1 MMKKGLLSAVYTII
15 MPYLIFACVYFLLSK
30 QDEVTG
36 AVFALFVVII
46 ILISMMGIAACV
58 VCNIVSLA
66 ALTEVGSAR
75 RNLIIKL
82 CHIPAHLVVAAIVS
96 GFMNP
101 FLLLLSW
108 IPMMVGGAFLTL
120 SGAANI
126 CACIKLAKNSKCSL
140 KKAILLCVLGFVPVG
155 DIVGA
160 AVQIRTSKV

>member
-1 MMKKGLLSAVYTII
+1 MKKGLLSAVYTII

-101 FLLLLSW
+101 FLLLLR
-108 IPMMVGGAFLTL
+108 GQY
-120 SGAANI
+120 
-126 CACIKLAKNSKCSL
+126 
-140 KKAILLCVLGFVPVG
+140 LLPEHGMWAHRRSRSRSRGNVLPDSVH
-155 DIVGA
+155 
-160 AVQIRTSKV
+160 RTSS